1 MEKLTLNETALSFD
15 KWKYLFMACTAT
27 VCICFSISFGLNAIN
42 DSVKSINTGLR
53 GGIDS
58 VKGLQQSRNAQANR
72 FHDDISHRLD
82 VLEQKIDDLS
92 K

>member
-1 MEKLTLNETALSFD
+1 MENILSFD
-15 KWKYLFMACTAT
+15 KWKYLFIACTAT
-27 VCICFSISFGLNAIN
+27 ICICFSISYGLNAIN
-42 DSVKSINTGLR
+42 NSVKSINVGLR

-58 VKGLQQSRNAQANR
+58 VKGMQQYRNTQANK

-82 VLEQKIDDLS
+82 IIEQKLDNMS